1 MRRIHQDWSF
11 RGPEVASSFRFPL
24 LLLLALAI
32 GIWTSPESWAL
43 TASPTSMTFQAV
55 QGATNPLSQTVTVFK
70 STSRPSS
77 WIATDNATWLTVSP
91 GAGSIIGTA
100 QVVLAVNIA
109 GLAAGTYTATV
120 TITVDKGGS
129 SSVPV
134 TLKVASAT
142 ASPPPPPPTS
152 STQALLT
159 WSAVIDSK
167 LAGYKVYVGTRSGVY
182 GTPVDVGNVTSYT
195 VSNLLVGT
203 TYYFVVTS
211 YSSSG
216 TESPY
221 SNEVSKSVY

>member
-1 MRRIHQDWSF
+1 M
-11 RGPEVASSFRFPL
+11 
-24 LLLLALAI
+24 
-32 GIWTSPESWAL
+32 
-43 TASPTSMTFQAV
+43 
-55 QGATNPLSQTVTVFK
+55 
-70 STSRPSS
+70 
-77 WIATDNATWLTVSP
+77 
-91 GAGSIIGTA
+91 
-100 QVVLAVNIA
+100 
-109 GLAAGTYTATV
+109 
-120 TITVDKGGS
+120 
-129 SSVPV
+129 

-159 WSAVIDSK
+159 WSAVIDAK